1 MPARILFM
9 YIYTYTEIRK
19 EKESSREKR
28 GCGNTRLSSAGCCA
42 LWSRVSL
49 AALCI
54 SLEMLQPASH
64 SEDAFSLRRT
74 ACQGLQSRGQEPRV
88 GGDQYLGSVRAH
100 PWAGAHIFSL
110 GQTISVWYVGTQ
122 LIREKAACLRS
133 LRAKGSNTLILDF
146 FLSRCPP
153 QPPKKSIPRR
163 SLRPKNRPLTGPF

>member
-1 MPARILFM
+1 MCPLGAMCHWLPVHLSGNVAAS
-9 YIYTYTEIRK
+9 K
-19 EKESSREKR
+19 PQR
-28 GCGNTRLSSAGCCA
+28 GCLF
-42 LWSRVSL
+42 L
-49 AALCI
+49 
-54 SLEMLQPASH
+54 H
-64 SEDAFSLRRT
+64 RT
-74 ACQGLQSRGQEPRV
+74 ACQGLQSRGKEPRV

-133 LRAKGSNTLILDF
+133 LRAKGSNTFILDF

-153 QPPKKSIPRR
+153 QLPKKSIPRR